1 MTPILLLL
9 GLRPDLPPAEA
20 LHAFPGPAV
29 TQLQEARSGE
39 HLARL
44 RVLRGLADRK
54 EPWDRALAETTS
66 RRDYWRALR
75 ACHDEFHEPSRRAN
89 LAALRDRVGPER
101 FRRGWRPALLPE
113 IPPLCPPPPELP
125 APHGA
130 NAY

>member
-9 GLRPDLPPAEA
+9 GLRPDLPPAEC
-20 LHAFPGPAV
+20 LHAFPGQAE
-29 TQLQEARSGE
+29 TQLQEARCGE

-54 EPWDRALAETTS
+54 EPWDAWLAETRC

-75 ACHDEFHEPSRRAN
+75 GCHEEFDEPLLRRQ
-89 LAALRDRVGPER
+89 LAALRNHVGAER
-101 FRRGWRPALLPE
+101 FRRGWRPALLPQ

-125 APHGA
+125 PPWGA
-130 NAY
+130 NAR